1 MSEISLQSIT
11 EQVKG
16 LVPLKKTK
24 LSDYLIN
31 AVTTGERSYNIQALL
46 EYLDACNCCIVVE
59 DLMGDK
65 TPLRSFQDIDSLISA
80 LCCKYKRTLGKVR
93 GDTNVNYGKASR
105 EEQTL
110 SVTNFI
116 KILNY
121 FRCNLIIKENE

>member
-11 EQVKG
+11 EQVKD

-24 LSDYLIN
+24 LSDYLIS
-31 AVTTGERSYNIQALL
+31 AVASGERSYNIQALL
-46 EYLDACNCCIVVE
+46 EYLDACNHNIVVE

-65 TPLRSFQDIDSLISA
+65 TTVRNFEDIDNLITV
-80 LCCKYKRTLGKVR
+80 LCSKYNRTLGR
-93 GDTNVNYGKASR
+93 MRNDNNVNYGKASR

-110 SVTNFI
+110 SVTNLI

-121 FRCNLIIKENE
+121 FKCDLVIK